1 MVGALALNP
10 ETLLKVV
17 DLAGWDTQDLVTG
30 YSRESQQGLGETTQ
44 FLVLGGKRKIQA
56 IRESFALYLER
67 PLK

>member
-44 FLVLGGKRKIQA
+44 FLVWGEKGKFRP
-56 IRESFALYLER
+56 LER
-67 PLK
+67 VLRYI